1 MRHLNRSP
9 IHREGAAGT
18 RRLLRRP
25 LSRPDVPQP
34 PFNAKARLAQGG
46 FFAAPPFSAKAYS
59 GIARRAGRSPSEA
72 RKLPEQKP
80 RSPRGVRAYGKP
92 LRANPWEWREA
103 TSPAGSSGGSAEGAS
118 EGRQPLTGPHLPPPE
133 AAQTTKMNSPVP
145 AGHTSRLS
153 KDKLGFILYEAAV
166 TRTSTIAN
174 FFPTITVISEAS
186 YTQSEALRPLIQRE
200 SVLWHCAAR
209 REITERSEE
218 APEAEAA
225 QPSWNGGI
233 WKALEG

>member
-1 MRHLNRSP
+1 MRCLRNSKRTPFSAEAHAGIMRHLNRSP

-133 AAQTTKMNSPVP
+133 AAQTTNNKGLRACRAQKPP
-145 AGHTSRLS
+145 LKGQARLYS
-153 KDKLGFILYEAAV
+153 L
-166 TRTSTIAN
+166 
-174 FFPTITVISEAS
+174 
-186 YTQSEALRPLIQRE
+186 
-200 SVLWHCAAR
+200 
-209 REITERSEE
+209 
-218 APEAEAA
+218 
-225 QPSWNGGI
+225 
-233 WKALEG
+233 